1 MRQTS
6 QNLTGPAVKHLRKRL
21 GLKQDEL
28 AARLCRKG
36 WDCSENTVSKIE
48 AGFRRVNDFEAHM
61 LAQVL
66 GVEIQEIFPPKAVKP
81 RRR

>member
-1 MRQTS
+1 MQQNS
-6 QNLTGPAVKHLRKRL
+6 QNLTGPAVRRLRKQL

-66 GVEIQEIFPPKAVKP
+66 GVEIQDIFPTKTAKP
-81 RRR
+81 GRV